1 MSMSLA
7 GDIGCRGLLESSSG
21 EPLPED
27 DTVKRL
33 ATITLFTL
41 ALLTPAVVKAQ
52 GRTPEQLA
60 SALVDA
66 MRANDEVAIN
76 ALQHPSMRNCATLND
91 AKYVARLRQVRE
103 SSRPKING
111 PYKVHL
117 FAVSD
122 SMASTMMY
130 ETVRPTQQLDISF
143 DGTDFSLLRRIAQS
157 GNDWFIV
164 MPCMR

>member
-1 MSMSLA
+1 MIRRA
-7 GDIGCRGLLESSSG
+7 
-21 EPLPED
+21 
-27 DTVKRL
+27 TV
-33 ATITLFTL
+33 ALFTL
-41 ALLTPAVVKAQ
+41 ALLTPAVVRAQ

-66 MRANDEVAIN
+66 MRADDEAAIN
-76 ALQHPSMRNCATLND
+76 ALLHPGMRNCATLND
-91 AKYVARLRQVRE
+91 PKYVALLRQTRE

-122 SMASTMMY
+122 SMKSPMAY
-130 ETVRPTQQLDISF
+130 EPVRPTQQLDISF
-143 DGTDFSLLRRIAQS
+143 ERGSFSLLRRIAQS

-164 MPCMR
+164 MPCFR